1 MSEFIAE
8 PTKPILPSKQ
18 ENKGQEI
25 LSRIYI
31 RDVNAG
37 GSFTSITGQ
46 PGCGKTSVMLGLTK
60 YIIKHNKDELVYWS
74 SSYGSP
80 LQFFPLGE
88 ENYHILCKEGM
99 NIQFWDRINSCQVDL
114 PHETFTDF
122 EDLYSKSVKGKLN
135 CVFFGDRLLW
145 MDFLE
150 FLMSKHGWKTI
161 FVDEISEICP
171 ANTEGKMFKKI
182 GWFANH
188 VLGQTRKCWLTVV
201 TNTQSTTDTDYRIRR
216 KLNIHVLMEGS
227 KVNKKETRVFQKAV
241 DNLKVD
247 HIHGSYAYI
256 ATAGVFGVIRFTDV
270 FTPIPNYSVEA
281 RTTFRSDIFGI
292 NNPEQKP
299 GKIDAGGRSLESDT
313 ISEFREWKNKRD
325 SLSDVA

>member
-1 MSEFIAE
+1 MNEDIAE

-25 LSRIYI
+25 VARIYT
-31 RDVNAG
+31 RDPNAG
-37 GSFTSITGQ
+37 GSFSSITGQ

-60 YIIKHNKDELVYWS
+60 YILKHNKDELVYWS

-80 LQFFPLGE
+80 LQFFPLGM
-88 ENYHILCKEGM
+88 ENIHILCKSGM
-99 NIQFWDRINSCQVDL
+99 NIQFWDRLKGCEMDL
-114 PHETFTDF
+114 KHDTFTDF
-122 EDLYSKSVKGKLN
+122 EDLYKKSIKGKLN

-150 FLMSKHGWKTI
+150 FLMSKHGWHTAFI
-161 FVDEISEICP
+161 DEISEICP
-171 ANTEGKMFKKI
+171 SFTAGKVFKKI

-201 TNTQSTTDTDYRIRR
+201 TNTQATGDTDHRIRK
-216 KLNIHVLMEGS
+216 KLNIRILMEGS
-227 KVNKKETRVFQKAV
+227 RASKETRVFQKAI

-247 HIHGSYAYI
+247 HIHGSYAYVT
-256 ATAGVFGVIRFTDV
+256 TAGVFGVVRFTDV
-270 FTPIPNYSVEA
+270 FTPIPNFSVEA

-292 NNPEQKP
+292 NDTEQKP
-299 GKIDAGGRSLESDT
+299 GKTDSGGCITEPDT
-313 ISEFREWKNKRD
+313 INEFREWKNKRD
-325 SLSDVA
+325 SLSDVT